1 MSPGPQWLTA
11 TAAPQRAVLGRVVAL
26 AFESDHRAANGAKL
40 LRRAVAQAITVDAR
54 PVRSVM
60 SEQGAQEMPKP
71 DWTTEVAPT
80 RNDPTTHTMGDHVRV
95 SVSIAFAQLT
105 GGAARLQRVYSVASG
120 VVALTFNT
128 AFSGRTV
135 HSGERL
141 ELSNLVS
148 SGPLWR
154 IVGRFEQTIA
164 WYAEL
169 EGYVGP
175 VFLGRTGP
183 HRLYTLLQPPSGQA
197 EFEVSAA
204 GRQHFAERGQV
215 QAITDARLEV
225 VCRGAQGANTEAD
238 TVERLFRDF
247 KVRGI
252 GYRLGRQ
259 WVPPN
264 LRPRHPRTHHLL
276 NPTAVEP
283 YPTLEHFLWLC
294 IAHQAEAECHVIAA
308 AFRLACRATGVG
320 GAMDVGYMMPLPGR
334 LEQPPSYPRRSDRLK
349 GRLNQQTV
357 RRGGGVLA
365 FFDAHGQANEFEGV
379 VTYNRAL
386 YAIGDAIFDRFSSDV
401 AGTSAEDLNASDYFT
416 LRLSSPGS
424 EVRSAMLDESAGNFD
439 LAFVDGRGHIL
450 PEQYPWSTMPD
461 GHPHMLRDQPFRWE
475 D

>member
-1 MSPGPQWLTA
+1 MAETAPEQSELYLPGKYKRRHLGGMLTVRRTNVRIWLLDQMWKRIGGAPYTLRMDGIVRTGTA
-11 TAAPQRAVLGRVVAL
+11 TPEGALEELDVPCVESCEVEWSGAP
-26 AFESDHRAANGAKL
+26 ESDGVAVQGESLKFSRVLRFAEL
-40 LRRAVAQAITVDAR
+40 SPEERRARRQLDNLGYGDGDVDAGL
-54 PVRSVM
+54 
-60 SEQGAQEMPKP
+60 E
-71 DWTTEVAPT
+71 
-80 RNDPTTHTMGDHVRV
+80 
-95 SVSIAFAQLT
+95 
-105 GGAARLQRVYSVASG
+105 
-120 VVALTFNT
+120 
-128 AFSGRTV
+128 AFSSDYYPG
-135 HSGERL
+135 
-141 ELSNLVS
+141 
-148 SGPLWR
+148 
-154 IVGRFEQTIA
+154 
-164 WYAEL
+164 
-169 EGYVGP
+169 
-175 VFLGRTGP
+175 
-183 HRLYTLLQPPSGQA
+183 
-197 EFEVSAA
+197 
-204 GRQHFAERGQV
+204 
-215 QAITDARLEV
+215 
-225 VCRGAQGANTEAD
+225 

-283 YPTLEHFLWLC
+283 YPTLEHFLWLS

-386 YAIGDAIFDRFSSDV
+386 YAIGDAIFDRFRSDV

-416 LRLSSPGS
+416 FRRTPPSG
-424 EVRSAMLDESAGNFD
+424 ETRSAILDESAGSFD
-439 LAFVDGRGHIL
+439 LAFVDGEGHIL
-450 PEQYPWSTMPD
+450 PEQYPWSAMPD